1 MRPQKAFWIAVACVL
16 TALLPIF
23 LISEHGTGTVLS
35 VFSFTALYFWRVS
48 SVTTPTGVRTD
59 G

>member
-1 MRPQKAFWIAVACVL
+1 MKPQKAFWIAVACVL

-23 LISEHGTGTVLS
+23 LSSRHVPGIALS
-35 VFSFTALYFWRVS
+35 LFAFMALYFWRMS
-48 SVTTPTGVRTD
+48 PVTPATGVRTD